1 MKRFYKQAKV
11 EHSDPGYFVTL
22 DGRPIKTQGGQPQVV
37 PTLTLAE
44 RMAAEWQNQSEE
56 LDPQAFVFRDMVDYA
71 LDVLPTER
79 EATVEKL
86 LRYAETDTLCYRA
99 DPDEPLWHRQRDV
112 WEPMLGALENSEG
125 IRFERVS
132 GVVHRPHP
140 KQTMDA
146 LRMRIERLDPFQL
159 AALEQLTSLSASLCV
174 GLAALEDGADGEK
187 LWDAANL
194 EEDWQVE
201 QWGADEEASARR
213 EKCKRDFLNAMEF
226 ATAAR
231 GR

>member
-22 DGRPIKTQGGQPQVV
+22 DGRPIKTQGGQPQIV

-44 RMAAEWQNQSEE
+44 RMAAEWQNQGEE
-56 LDPQAFVFRDMVDYA
+56 LDPHAFVFRDMVDYA
-71 LDVLPTER
+71 LDVMPTER

-112 WEPMLGALENSEG
+112 WEPLLGALENSEG

-159 AALEQLTSLSASLCV
+159 AALEQLTSLSASLCI
-174 GLAALEDGADGEK
+174 GLAALEDGADGEN

-213 EKCKRDFLNAMEF
+213 EKRKRDFLNAMEF